1 MVLNSSPFIENIKSH
16 PVVIIANGEFPDY
29 ELALDVLQNAEVI
42 VCCDG
47 AYESFLQQNIETQA
61 EIVVTGD
68 GDSLSADLLKKCGS
82 SFISDK
88 STEYNDL
95 QKALKYCQR
104 KGYNSILLIGC
115 EGKREDHFIANLS
128 IMATYSELLDLKMLT
143 AHGIFH
149 VIRKSSTLP
158 SFAGQQVSVFC
169 KDNQLPLTFEGL
181 KYPVQKRCFQ
191 YLWEG
196 SLNEAM
202 GDNFTITMHRDG
214 VVIIYQTLK

>member
-1 MVLNSSPFIENIKSH
+1 MVLNSSPFIDIIKSF
-16 PVVIIANGEFPDY
+16 PVVIIANGEFPNF
-29 ELALDVLQNAEVI
+29 EFALEILQSAEVI
-42 VCCDG
+42 ICCDG
-47 AYESFLQQNIETQA
+47 AYEAFLQSNIETQA

-68 GDSLSADLLKKCGS
+68 GDSLPADLLEKCKS
-82 SFISDK
+82 AFISDK

-104 KGYNSILLIGC
+104 KGYKNILLTGC

-128 IMATYSELLDLKMLT
+128 IMATYSELLDISMLT

-149 VIRKSSTLP
+149 VIRQSATLP

-169 KDNQLPLTFEGL
+169 KDSQLPLSFEGL
-181 KYPVQKRCFQ
+181 KYPVKERCFQ

-202 GDNFTITMHRDG
+202 GDNFTITMHGDG